1 MGREKVYYMLRLA
14 RPCYLDLLTHFYPTA
29 LNKTV
34 LRVFRMSILLF
45 DLRFVPDDEAQDIR
59 DLLNE
64 NEIDFYETSAGIMGL
79 SMPGIWLKDETPLV
93 KARALIDD
101 YQIQRQ
107 QRARKEYQDRLD
119 SGQSRSIIDIFK
131 EAPLRFIGYL
141 LTIAIV
147 IYISVVFFFS
157 LV

>member
-1 MGREKVYYMLRLA
+1 
-14 RPCYLDLLTHFYPTA
+14 
-29 LNKTV
+29 
-34 LRVFRMSILLF
+34 MSILLF

-79 SMPGIWLKDETPLV
+79 SMPGIWLKNETPLV

-107 QRARKEYQDRLD
+107 ERARKEYQERVD
-119 SGQSRSIIDIFK
+119 SGQARSIIDIFK
-131 EAPLRFIGYL
+131 EAPSRFIGYL

-147 IYISVVFFFS
+147 IYISVVLFFY

>member
-1 MGREKVYYMLRLA
+1 
-14 RPCYLDLLTHFYPTA
+14 
-29 LNKTV
+29 
-34 LRVFRMSILLF
+34 MSILLF

-79 SMPGIWLKDETPLV
+79 SMPGIWLKDETPLI

-107 QRARKEYQDRLD
+107 ERARDEYQRQLD
-119 SGQSRSIIDIFK
+119 SGLSRSIIDIFK

-147 IYISVVFFFS
+147 IYISVVLFFN
-157 LV
+157 LI